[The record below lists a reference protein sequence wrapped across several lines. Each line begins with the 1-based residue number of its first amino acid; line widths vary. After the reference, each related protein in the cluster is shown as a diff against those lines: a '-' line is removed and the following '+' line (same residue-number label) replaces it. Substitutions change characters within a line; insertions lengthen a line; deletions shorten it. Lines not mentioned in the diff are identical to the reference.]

1 MAKNMLPYLALDSA
15 GEKTILCDYPVKMF
29 DNTTTKEK
37 KAKMAHIMTNQE
49 VQSHTKK
56 LVSRLLGQD
65 AAVDDETA
73 ARIKEFL
80 KTKLSPGDHAQVC
93 DMLEA
98 AAGDPETEAQDDL
111 PENAVGRPP
120 QSKRGS
126 AGVTTDAASFNVRFP
141 GLSHVRLDNS
151 GIQPRARGG
160 SYSDAAARSFADRY
174 PGLQGIRRA

>member
-1 MAKNMLPYLALDSA
+1 MTKGFPYLALDSA
-15 GEKTILCDYPVKMF
+15 GERTILCDYPVKMF
-29 DNTTTKEK
+29 DNTTKEK
-37 KAKMAHIMTNQE
+37 KAKMAHVMTNQE

-56 LVSRLLGQD
+56 LVARLLGQD

-98 AAGDPETEAQDDL
+98 GGDPEAEDDL
-111 PENAVGRPP
+111 PENAIERPP
-120 QSKRGS
+120 ESKRGS
-126 AGVTTDAASFNVRFP
+126 AGVTTDAASFNARFP

-151 GIQPRARGG
+151 GIAISKRASGH
-160 SYSDAAARSFADRY
+160 SDAAAASFAARY
-174 PGLQGIRRA
+174 PDLARIKLA

>member
-1 MAKNMLPYLALDSA
+1 MTRSMPYLALDSA
-15 GEKTILCDYPVKMF
+15 GKRTILCDYPVKMF
-29 DNTTTKEK
+29 DNTTKEK
-37 KAKMAHIMTNQE
+37 KAKMAHVMTNQE

-98 AAGDPETEAQDDL
+98 AAGDPETEAQ
-111 PENAVGRPP
+111 
-120 QSKRGS
+120 
-126 AGVTTDAASFNVRFP
+126 
-141 GLSHVRLDNS
+141 
-151 GIQPRARGG
+151 
-160 SYSDAAARSFADRY
+160 
-174 PGLQGIRRA
+174 

>member
-1 MAKNMLPYLALDSA
+1 MTRSMPYLALDSA
-15 GEKTILCDYPVKMF
+15 GKRTILCDYPVKMF
-29 DNTTTKEK
+29 DNTTKEK
-37 KAKMAHIMTNQE
+37 KAKMAHVMTNQE

-56 LVSRLLGQD
+56 LVARLLGQD

-98 AAGDPETEAQDDL
+98 AAGDPETEAHDDL

-151 GIQPRARGG
+151 GIAIPKRAASGG
-160 SYSDAAARSFADRY
+160 DAADFNVRF
-174 PGLQGIRRA
+174 PGLAHIKQL